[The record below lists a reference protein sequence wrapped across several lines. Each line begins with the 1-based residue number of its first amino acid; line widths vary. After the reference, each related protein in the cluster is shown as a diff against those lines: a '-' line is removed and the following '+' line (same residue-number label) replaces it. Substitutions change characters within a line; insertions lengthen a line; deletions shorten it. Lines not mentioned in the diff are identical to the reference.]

1 MRWRIVYDGFDRIL
15 CKGIFKI
22 CDLFICCVSL
32 MSSHLFRVPDCL
44 KVAPVSFRVYCTCTK
59 LDLSGSH
66 NLDLPPDLHGAFKSV
81 CPFSLRLSYCKGNYV
96 YGQQFISVT
105 GSLLTYLDLITTR
118 IDHWQT

>member
-44 KVAPVSFRVYCTCTK
+44 KVAPVSVRVYCTCTK

-66 NLDLPPDLHGAFKSV
+66 NLDLPPDLHGTFKSV
-81 CPFSLRLSYCKGNYV
+81 CPEGQFYQNAFFDCRNCIAFSLRLSYCKGNYV
-96 YGQQFISVT
+96 Y
-105 GSLLTYLDLITTR
+105 
-118 IDHWQT
+118 